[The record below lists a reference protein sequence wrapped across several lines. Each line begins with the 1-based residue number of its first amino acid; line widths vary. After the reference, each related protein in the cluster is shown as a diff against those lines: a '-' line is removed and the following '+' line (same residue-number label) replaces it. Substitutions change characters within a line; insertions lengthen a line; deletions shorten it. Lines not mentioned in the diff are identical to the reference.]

1 MDIIHLI
8 DRLEQALNDGQRV
21 WLTAKLMVDEDRVYS
36 IVDQMRVSI
45 PDAVKRAN
53 RIEAEKDRILAQAHE
68 EAERIRQLARQE
80 AEDLISRDTIM
91 ASAQQR
97 AENILERARRDAAAL
112 RHDADAYTVDVLA
125 RLEEDLLRS
134 LAVVRNGLTKL
145 QADHEE
151 VAAEDPAGQST
162 EE

>member
-8 DRLEQALNDGQRV
+8 DRLEQALNEGQRV
-21 WLTAKLMVDEDRVYS
+21 WLTAKLVVDEERVYS

-53 RIEAEKDRILAQAHE
+53 RIEAEKDRVLAQAHE
-68 EAERIRQLARQE
+68 EADRIRQLARQE

-97 AENILERARRDAAAL
+97 AENIIERARREAAAL
-112 RHDADAYTVDVLA
+112 RHDADAYTIDVLT

-134 LAVVRNGLTKL
+134 LAVIRNGLTKL
-145 QADHEE
+145 QAEHE
-151 VAAEDPAGQST
+151 VAEAEEPAAD
-162 EE
+162 